1 MKAGWPLLGAAL
13 LLPPFLPISDYTL
26 HIIILVL
33 LWAFVYTSW
42 TIMGRFGLVSLGHG
56 AFLGLGTYVTALLWN
71 HYGLTPWAGIP
82 LGVVVAVAVAL
93 VIGYPCSRLK
103 VVGHYFALVTLALTE
118 VVRLSIVAWRDVTG
132 GSLGMTPNAVPPESI
147 VALQFTKF
155 TWYWVALG
163 VWALGLVVW
172 HRVDRSMTRSA
183 MDAIADDET
192 AAAAVGINVTL
203 QKLLVTTV
211 SAALT
216 AFGGALIGQYQM
228 YINPDTM
235 AGVGVSLQIV
245 FAAISGG
252 MYVILGPTV
261 GAILTIVLQ
270 EFLRVLFGTR
280 CIGAAATIYGIMLIV
295 FIIFMPAGIC
305 GVIVARMR
313 KRRAVAAAA
322 PAAG

>member
-1 MKAGWPLLGAAL
+1 MKAGWGILGLAL

-26 HIIILVL
+26 HIAILVL

-56 AFLGLGTYVTALLWN
+56 AFLGLGTYATALLWN
-71 HYGLTPWAGIP
+71 HWGLTPWLGLP
-82 LGVVVAVAVAL
+82 LGVLIAVLVAL

-132 GSLGMTPNAVPPESI
+132 GSLGMTPNTVPANSLE
-147 VALQFTKF
+147 ALQFTRF

-163 VWALGLVVW
+163 AWAFGLWVW

-183 MDAIADDET
+183 MDAISDDET
-192 AAAAVGINVTL
+192 AAAAVGIDVTR
-203 QKLLVTTV
+203 QKLAVTSI

-216 AFGGALIGQYQM
+216 ALGGGLIGQYQM
-228 YINPDTM
+228 YLNPETM

-270 EFLRVLFGTR
+270 EYLRVLFGTHF
-280 CIGAAATIYGIMLIV
+280 IGAAATIYGVMLIL
-295 FIIFMPAGIC
+295 FIIFMPNGIC
-305 GVIVARMR
+305 GVIVDRLR
-313 KRRAVAAAA
+313 KRRA
-322 PAAG
+322 

>member
-1 MKAGWPLLGAAL
+1 MKAGWALLGAAL

-26 HIIILVL
+26 HILILIL
-33 LWAFVYTSW
+33 LWAFVYTGW

-56 AFLGLGTYVTALLWN
+56 AFLGLGCYATALLWN
-71 HYGLTPWAGIP
+71 HWGLTPWLGLP
-82 LGVVVAVAVAL
+82 LGIVMAVLVAL

-132 GSLGMTPNAVPPESI
+132 GSLGMTPNTVPPNSLE
-147 VALQFTKF
+147 ALQFTRV

-163 VWALGLVVW
+163 VWAVGLFVW

-183 MDAIADDET
+183 MDAISDDET
-192 AAAAVGINVTL
+192 AAAAVGIDVTR
-203 QKLLVTTV
+203 QKLTVTTI

-216 AFGGALIGQYQM
+216 ALGGGLIGQYQM
-228 YINPDTM
+228 YLNPETM

-261 GAILTIVLQ
+261 GAVLTIVLQ
-270 EFLRVLFGTR
+270 EYLRVLFGTR
-280 CIGAAATIYGIMLIV
+280 FIGAAATIYGVMLIL
-295 FIIFMPAGIC
+295 FIIFMPTGIC
-305 GVIVARMR
+305 GVIVDRLR
-313 KRRAVAAAA
+313 KRRA
-322 PAAG
+322 

>member
-1 MKAGWPLLGAAL
+1 MKAGWGILGVAL

-26 HIIILVL
+26 HILILVL
-33 LWAFVYTSW
+33 LWAFVYTAW

-56 AFLGLGTYVTALLWN
+56 AFLGLGSYTTALLWN
-71 HYGLTPWAGIP
+71 HWGLSPWLGLP
-82 LGVVVAVAVAL
+82 LGIAIAVLVAL

-132 GSLGMTPNAVPPESI
+132 GSLGMTPNTVPPNSLE
-147 VALQFTKF
+147 ALQFTRV

-163 VWALGLVVW
+163 VWAVGLLIW
-172 HRVDRSMTRSA
+172 HRVDRSMTRHA
-183 MDAIADDET
+183 MDAISDDET
-192 AAAAVGINVTL
+192 AAAAVGIDVTR
-203 QKLLVTTV
+203 QKLTVTTI

-216 AFGGALIGQYQM
+216 ALGGGLVGQYQM
-228 YINPDTM
+228 YLNPETM

-261 GAILTIVLQ
+261 GAVLTIVLQ
-270 EFLRVLFGTR
+270 EFLRILFGTHF
-280 CIGAAATIYGIMLIV
+280 IGAAPTIYGVMLIL

-305 GVIVARMR
+305 GVIVERLR
-313 KRRAVAAAA
+313 RRRA
-322 PAAG
+322 